1 MASFTDIETALE
13 RLCNSETARRIVQH
27 GPINVDGAATKPIG
41 LTRWMDVMLG
51 FDGLDR
57 ADKPP
62 QPKRARITSSA
73 PSLPPL
79 GGAAGGT
86 QAHRDMERICR
97 ADRHTIGAVLKSV
110 SPYARQIYKSLCEMG
125 LTLIKTE
132 VRIYD
137 PDLDIV
143 TAIDAVCCNRRG
155 DTVFVEYKNTN
166 DGREFQTRGAPVST
180 RVFGEIMFGRD
191 RASLAIMQVT
201 LAKIIAY
208 VHYGVHADTVIIV
221 ISPEKNYLLDKKVKE
236 WSGEKLLRYHQ
247 QLRQLR
253 AARDPSG
260 AAGGG

>member
-1 MASFTDIETALE
+1 MAVFTQIDTALE
-13 RLCNSETARRIVQH
+13 RLCGSETARRISQH
-27 GPINVDGAATKPIG
+27 GPMNVDGAATKPMG

-57 ADKPP
+57 AGEK
-62 QPKRARITSSA
+62 QARPKRARITSSA

-97 ADRHTIGAVLKSV
+97 ADRSTIGGVLQSV
-110 SPYARQIYKSLCEMG
+110 SPYAKQIYKSLCEMG

-143 TAIDAVCCNRRG
+143 TAIDAVCCDRRG

-180 RVFGEIMFGRD
+180 RVFGDIMFGRD
-191 RASLAIMQVT
+191 RASLAVMQVT
-201 LAKIIAY
+201 LAKIIAF
-208 VHYGVHADTVIIV
+208 VHYGVHANTVAIV
-221 ISPEKNYLLDKKVKE
+221 ITPEKNYLLDKKVKE
-236 WSGEKLLRYHQ
+236 WSGEKLLCYHR

-253 AARDPSG
+253 AARNTDGS
-260 AAGGG
+260 